1 MVKKLKMNTPEGYP
15 EDEKFVS
22 SVFEEVV
29 NEYFR
34 RAEVDKLTEG
44 FSCGGPYRTD
54 GKRDKVYELNGVR
67 TGMRVLSLAFTDDS
81 AEGNPNHAVIGVG
94 KTVGAPILD

>member
-1 MVKKLKMNTPEGYP
+1 MTTPDGYP
-15 EDEKFVS
+15 EDKKFVT

-44 FSCGGPYRTD
+44 FSCGGSYRTD
-54 GKRDKVYELNGVR
+54 GKVDKVYELNGVR
-67 TGMRVLSLAFTDDS
+67 TGISVLSSAFTDDS
-81 AEGNPNHAVIGVG
+81 ADGNPNHAVIGVG
-94 KTVGAPILD
+94 KTVGALILG